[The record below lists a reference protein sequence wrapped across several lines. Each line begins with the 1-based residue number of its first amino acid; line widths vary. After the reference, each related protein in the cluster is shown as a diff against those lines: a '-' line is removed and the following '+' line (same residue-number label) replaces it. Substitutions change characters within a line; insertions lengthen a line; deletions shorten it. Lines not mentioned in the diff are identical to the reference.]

1 MNNNDISIR
10 SIQHFLYC
18 PHRWGLIEIDCAWAE
33 NYYVTKSD
41 LMHERV
47 HDTGSYNS
55 RNKKVYTAVSIY
67 NDLPEYGLYGVTDCL
82 EISKDGLYSL
92 VEYKPAKPKDREYNH
107 DDLMQV
113 FAQKICTDHVFGCD
127 CDGYIYYADVKKRI
141 KLPLSEGYSE
151 YDNELKTL
159 LEKMRDYKLRG
170 IIPPVR
176 KAQKCSGCSMKDMC
190 MPKAVKFRSLRDSIK
205 EILEKEP

>member
-1 MNNNDISIR
+1 MSENDISIR
-10 SIQHFLYC
+10 SIQHYLYC

-47 HDTGSYNS
+47 HESGTYSS
-55 RNKKVYTAVSIY
+55 KNKRVYTAVSIY

-82 EISKDGLYSL
+82 EIYKGLYSL
-92 VEYKPAKPKDREYNH
+92 VEYKPTKPKAADYNH

-127 CDGYIYYADVKKRI
+127 CEGYIYYADVKKRI
-141 KLPLSEGYSE
+141 RLPLQEE
-151 YDNELKTL
+151 YEQYDRELKQL
-159 LEKMRDYKLRG
+159 LEAMRQYKKAG
-170 IIPPVR
+170 IVPPVR
-176 KAQKCSGCSMKDMC
+176 KGQKCSGCSMKDMC
-190 MPKAVKFRSLRDSIK
+190 MPKLKQNKSLQDSIR
-205 EILEKEP
+205 ELLENTE